1 MQLNLEIGKL
11 YQVNYN
17 YDLVPTPSWEFT
29 THELSLS
36 YHRKNTL
43 IIPLEIQTE
52 NGNEDIVAI
61 KVLTQNGITGWFL
74 TYKSILHKYL
84 TLVNAQ

>member
-1 MQLNLEIGKL
+1 MNIQIGKL
-11 YQVNYN
+11 YQVNCN
-17 YDLVPTPSWEFT
+17 YDLIPAPSWKPAK
-29 THELSLS
+29 HKISS
-36 YHRKNTL
+36 YRKDTF

-84 TLVNAQ
+84 ILFSSPVNK